1 MVYNNKLKFK
11 NYYKLN
17 GSITIKKVTMKIYK
31 RKFSVSSIMFI
42 KTLNEEFRSTQ
53 FKVDQLEKL
62 LKEMPEGEAESR
74 EADAKSR
81 IKLVRDEAEY
91 KLNVVNEA
99 IVGLTD
105 KRDAESTN
113 VSIIRRAMTKAFRS
127 VEPMNRSE
135 VNVKVDY
142 FSSLSTAPT
151 SSIALTP
158 SESTPSESSTAL
170 KWDGRMPSSII
181 KSMWK
186 VGVKEKQ
193 RSSLSTS
200 SNKEDNR
207 SPVDFVVDKQASEPM
222 IFTEPDD

>member
-99 IVGLTD
+99 IVELTD
-105 KRDAESTN
+105 KGDAESTN

-186 VGVKEKQ
+186 AGVKEKQ
-193 RSSLSTS
+193 ISSLSTS